1 MPGIVTSGNAWVS
14 DPRDLPG
21 RPWMWRIIQRWEM
34 TSMLSS
40 LLGSRTLQPARLLV
54 LFSLLVL
61 TLFLL
66 LNGCGMVS
74 NMTTTSAVPAS
85 LVFVTNSGSGM
96 VSAFAVNSSGTLSL
110 VSGSPF
116 PAGAGA
122 EFLAFDSVHKFLFV
136 SNQGANT
143 VSAFSVN
150 TSTGML
156 TAVAGSPFATGAR
169 PTGIAADPMGRFVFV
184 ANQAADSISVFIIGA
199 NGSLSPAP
207 GSPFTAGSPY
217 GLAVNAV
224 GTVLFANNFP
234 DSMVSDL
241 NTVSSF
247 QIGANGALTPVSGSP
262 FATANSAGFAS
273 AIGLAADPSGKFLF
287 VGDHMAQSIVSF
299 NILSTGAL
307 TPVSAL
313 PAPAPAC
320 SVSCHSN
327 PLRLTVHPN
336 EQFVYATNVQAG
348 TLSAFKMINGALS
361 PIAEVPTGQHP
372 FGVAL
377 DPTGTFLF
385 IANKMD
391 NTISAF
397 SVNSTTGMVSPLGG
411 SPFSGGMNAPTDIV
425 VIARQ

>member
-1 MPGIVTSGNAWVS
+1 
-14 DPRDLPG
+14 
-21 RPWMWRIIQRWEM
+21 
-34 TSMLSS
+34 MLSS
-40 LLGSRTLQPARLLV
+40 PRRSRTLPPTRLLV
-54 LFSLLVL
+54 LFSLLAL
-61 TLFLL
+61 TIFLL

-74 NMTTTSAVPAS
+74 NMTTTSAGPAS

-96 VSAFAVNSSGTLSL
+96 VSAFAVSMSGSLSL
-110 VSGSPF
+110 VSGAPF

-156 TAVAGSPFATGAR
+156 APVAGSPFATGAR

-207 GSPFTAGSPY
+207 GSPFSAGSPY
-217 GLAVNAV
+217 GLAVNTA

-287 VGDHMAQSIVSF
+287 VADHMAQSIVSF

-327 PLRLTVHPN
+327 PLRLAVHPN
-336 EQFVYATNVQAG
+336 DQFVYATNVQAC

-361 PIAEVPTGQHP
+361 SIAEVPTGQHP

-385 IANKMD
+385 VANKMD

>member
-1 MPGIVTSGNAWVS
+1 MLGDHI
-14 DPRDLPG
+14 
-21 RPWMWRIIQRWEM
+21 
-34 TSMLSS
+34 MLSS
-40 LLGSRTLQPARLLV
+40 PRRSRTLPPTQLLV
-54 LFSLLVL
+54 LFSLLAL
-61 TLFLL
+61 TIFLL

-74 NMTTTSAVPAS
+74 NMTTTSAGPAS

-96 VSAFAVNSSGTLSL
+96 VSAFAVSMSGSLSL
-110 VSGSPF
+110 VSGAPF

-156 TAVAGSPFATGAR
+156 APVAGSPFATGAR

-217 GLAVNAV
+217 GLAVNAA

-287 VGDHMAQSIVSF
+287 VADHMAQAVVSF

-327 PLRLTVHPN
+327 PLRLAVHPN
-336 EQFVYATNVQAG
+336 DQFVYATNVQAG

-361 PIAEVPTGQHP
+361 PIADVPTGQHP
-372 FGVAL
+372 FGLAL

-385 IANKMD
+385 VANKMD

-411 SPFSGGMNAPTDIV
+411 SPFSGGLNAPTDIV

>member
-1 MPGIVTSGNAWVS
+1 
-14 DPRDLPG
+14 
-21 RPWMWRIIQRWEM
+21 
-34 TSMLSS
+34 MLSS
-40 LLGSRTLQPARLLV
+40 PLRSRNLRPARLLV
-54 LFSLLVL
+54 LLSLLVL
-61 TLFLL
+61 TIFLL

-74 NMTTTSAVPAS
+74 NMTTTPAGPAS
-85 LVFVTNSGSGM
+85 FVFVTNSGSGM
-96 VSAFAVNSSGTLSL
+96 VSAFAVSMSGSLSL
-110 VSGSPF
+110 VSGAPF

-199 NGSLSPAP
+199 NGSLSPVP

-217 GLAVNAV
+217 GLAVNAA

-247 QIGANGALTPVSGSP
+247 QIAANGALTPVSGSP

-273 AIGLAADPSGKFLF
+273 AIGLAASPSGKFLF
-287 VGDHMAQSIVSF
+287 VGDHMAESIVSF

-307 TPVSAL
+307 TPVSTL

-327 PLRLTVHPN
+327 PLRLAVHPN
-336 EQFVYATNVQAG
+336 DQFVYATNVQAG
-348 TLSAFKMINGALS
+348 TLSAFKMSNGALS
-361 PIAEVPTGQHP
+361 AIADVPTGQHP

-385 IANKMD
+385 VANKMD

-397 SVNSTTGMVSPLGG
+397 SVNSTTGMVSPFSG